1 MNRKTWAPIAAVA
14 AALSMLVGVSLISK
28 GGGTASP
35 PIIRLAASTGASADP
50 GTPAGTGAPAE
61 TGTPAKAGGSAGGRP
76 SPVVGQAARGSYRL
90 KGTLPE
96 EPLEARVQDLP
107 AGAVPVALIQR
118 LVTALGET
126 AEPRRAGSAWRA
138 GDLVVTDDPGNQWKW
153 RLGCASDTV
162 AASGSG
168 ATRYVEPRSCL
179 DEADLGRSGNTESS
193 SSGSAVPGSPGTS
206 ETPIPDIG
214 VTSPPRPLPRAEVQL
229 TDSQALA
236 ATATIRQALSLDGA
250 PTRVEGRR
258 VIVEPIAGGLP
269 TSGMAT
275 QLQLSSKAQLVS
287 ATGWLSIGRD
297 GNVYPLRPAREAF
310 DDIPVLEI
318 GAPCEVSG
326 CPEGPV
332 ITGARLGLS
341 RTALDKGAAALV
353 PAWFFTVQNSPIPL
367 VAIAVADQFM
377 GGPAAGAT
385 GPGTEPGATPS
396 TEPGALPSTE
406 PGAKPSTDPR
416 TTEPG
421 VKPMITATTQPEP
434 VGSVAPP
441 SATIGTPAA
450 SPNRQGFGFD
460 GAYADADPKV
470 LVIRYGDSGSC
481 PSESVRHSVVQAPG
495 RVVVTLTRT
504 PLWGRQCDADYRPKL
519 MRVALSAALGS
530 REVVDGFRKES
541 VPISPGP
548 PPR

>member
-1 MNRKTWAPIAAVA
+1 MNLKTWAPIAAVA
-14 AALSMLVGVSLISK
+14 AALSMLFGFSLISK

-50 GTPAGTGAPAE
+50 GTPAE
-61 TGTPAKAGGSAGGRP
+61 TGTPAKAGGSAAGRP

-96 EPLEARVQDLP
+96 GPLEARVQDLP
-107 AGAVPVALIQR
+107 AGAVPVALVQR

-258 VIVEPIAGGLP
+258 VVVEPIAGGLP

-275 QLQLSSKAQLVS
+275 QLQLSSKARLVS

-367 VAIAVADQFM
+367 VAIAVADQFL
-377 GGPAAGAT
+377 GSPAAAAT
-385 GPGTEPGATPS
+385 DPGTKSSTEPGAIPS
-396 TEPGALPSTE
+396 TEPGTNPSTE
-406 PGAKPSTDPR
+406 PRPAPR

-421 VKPMITATTQPEP
+421 VEPTITATTEPDP
-434 VGSVAPP
+434 VGPVAPP
-441 SATIGTPAA
+441 PATIGTPAA
-450 SPNRQGFGFD
+450 PPNRQGFGFD

-481 PSESVRHSVVQAPG
+481 PSEAVRHSVVQAPG

-504 PLWGRQCDADYRPKL
+504 PLWGRQCTADYRGKL
-519 MRVALSAALGS
+519 LRVALTAPLDS
-530 REVVDGFRKES
+530 REVVDGFRKEP